1 MAANIQNS
9 SVRSLLVSS
18 DGNIYVGYMDGFAI
32 LSPKTDAIR
41 EYYTTRNGLCSN
53 FIGCLVE
60 DHRGHI
66 WLGSNSGVSR
76 YSRHQHL
83 FYNYYISGS
92 NRSALLADKTLFFGN
107 NKSLTYFNPDDVDVH
122 LADDQVLITG
132 LEVDSR
138 PIGIGDKI
146 NGQMILAAGISYTG
160 SVTLNNENRDFA
172 LTFNNLSYADEQQKY
187 NYRLLPYQTHWLVSN
202 DGEKAAYT
210 NLPEGDY
217 TFEVKSIYPDG
228 RNGKVTSLQIH
239 ILPHWSRTLPFR
251 LFILLLLVG
260 IVAYLIRLVK
270 LRQRR
275 MEHEMR
281 MEHELLTVNL
291 EREKE
296 RQIRMERENF
306 FTSAAHELR
315 TPLTLILSPLQ
326 ELLQYIKA
334 SDPLYSK
341 LYTMYKNGASLH
353 TLVDQLLYVQK
364 IEAGMVKLRLSE
376 ADIVGLVKEV
386 AESFRQMA
394 GVKGLTFNVQLPDD
408 PVYLWIDTEKITSS
422 VSNLLSNAFKYTSP
436 NGEVLL
442 SLTRMERDGKGF
454 CRITVSDTG
463 TGIPDELQKRIFD
476 SFITGDNSP
485 AFSTKVGIGLRIVKN
500 TMDLHHGQVT
510 LDSEPGKGSTFVL
523 LIPEGKSHFIGDLYE
538 VVDYHKHEME
548 PQFQPLSVQENT
560 EGEVPVTKKTLLII
574 EDNVD
579 VRQYIRSLFVAK
591 YTVLEAAD
599 GEEGIQVATK
609 EIPDLII
616 SDVMM
621 PVKDGFACCREIRE
635 RQETAHIPI
644 LMLTARAEDADVLQ
658 GSRSGADVCARKE
671 T

>member
-1 MAANIQNS
+1 MRAIVGTKDGVIWLGTSNVGVCKLRVDSKGEISIKTGYEKAANIQNS

-138 PIGIGDKI
+138 PVGIGDKI

-172 LTFNNLSYADEQQKY
+172 LTFNNLSYAEEQQKY
-187 NYRLLPYQTHWLVSN
+187 NYRLLPYQTQWLVSN

-228 RNGKVTSLQIH
+228 RNGKVTLLQIH

-251 LFILLLLVG
+251 LLILLLLVG

-394 GVKGLTFNVQLPDD
+394 GVNGVTFNVQLPDD

-463 TGIPDELQKRIFD
+463 TGIPDELQKRILIL
-476 SFITGDNSP
+476 SSP
-485 AFSTKVGIGLRIVKN
+485 AIIHRL
-500 TMDLHHGQVT
+500 
-510 LDSEPGKGSTFVL
+510 
-523 LIPEGKSHFIGDLYE
+523 
-538 VVDYHKHEME
+538 
-548 PQFQPLSVQENT
+548 FQPKSVLDC
-560 EGEVPVTKKTLLII
+560 GL
-574 EDNVD
+574 
-579 VRQYIRSLFVAK
+579 
-591 YTVLEAAD
+591 
-599 GEEGIQVATK
+599 
-609 EIPDLII
+609 
-616 SDVMM
+616 
-621 PVKDGFACCREIRE
+621 
-635 RQETAHIPI
+635 
-644 LMLTARAEDADVLQ
+644 
-658 GSRSGADVCARKE
+658 
-671 T
+671 